1 MPEAADSRTYG
12 QRPHMESNRE
22 SNWTK
27 AEFRVNSKLQGIPG
41 ELVRLANETLAREL
55 TISLSAFLRTS
66 VTATLASG
74 AEISFG
80 EFPVADSRACFG
92 LAVVRPNDRK
102 LVLVMEYSVLLPL
115 VGIAL
120 GAKGGSFGALD
131 RKPTEI
137 ELQVVSLLY
146 RMILSDAYRSWATL
160 METPLE
166 TATLEFEP
174 APSRILPATQPVFAV
189 RFQVTAG
196 EQTGQLSLLAPP
208 DLFTTAVAEEE
219 AVPAGKPE
227 TSVSVEATLEL
238 LLGGQV
244 GMQVGLQVWL
254 DGSEMRLG
262 DLLQLGEGQIVRL
275 DHPVERRAVCTL
287 NGVSRFSGQIVS
299 TGQRRAFQIE
309 EFIG

>member
-1 MPEAADSRTYG
+1 M
-12 QRPHMESNRE
+12 E

-27 AEFRVNSKLQGIPG
+27 AEFRVSSKLQGVPG
-41 ELVRLANETLAREL
+41 ELVRMANETLAREL

-66 VTATLASG
+66 VTATHSTG
-74 AEISFG
+74 GEISFG
-80 EFPVADSRACFG
+80 EFPVADNRACFG

-102 LVLVMEYSVLLPL
+102 LVLVVEYSVLLPL

-120 GAKGGSFGALD
+120 GAKAGSFGAVD

-166 TATLEFEP
+166 TVTLEFEP
-174 APSRILPATQPVFAV
+174 APSRILPVTEPVFAA
-189 RFQVTAG
+189 RFDLTAG
-196 EQTGQLSLLAPP
+196 EQVGQLTLLAPP
-208 DLFTTAVAEEE
+208 DLFTTVVAEQE
-219 AVPAGKPE
+219 PAPPEKPE
-227 TSVSVEATLEL
+227 IKVSVEATMEL

-244 GMQVGLQVWL
+244 AMQVWL

-262 DLLQLGEGQIVRL
+262 DLLQLREGQIVRL
-275 DHPVERRAVCTL
+275 DHPVERRALCTL
-287 NGVSRFSGQIVS
+287 NGVSSFGGQIVS
-299 TGQRRAFQIE
+299 TGRRRAFQVEDSI
-309 EFIG
+309 

>member
-1 MPEAADSRTYG
+1 
-12 QRPHMESNRE
+12 MESNRE

-219 AVPAGKPE
+219 AVPAVKPE

>member
-1 MPEAADSRTYG
+1 M
-12 QRPHMESNRE
+12 E

-27 AEFRVNSKLQGIPG
+27 AEFRVSSKLQGVPG
-41 ELVRLANETLAREL
+41 ELVRMANETLAREL

-66 VTATLASG
+66 VTATHSTG
-74 AEISFG
+74 GEISFG
-80 EFPVADSRACFG
+80 EFPVADNRACFG

-102 LVLVMEYSVLLPL
+102 LVLVVEYSVLLPL

-120 GAKGGSFGALD
+120 GAKAGSFGAVD

-166 TATLEFEP
+166 TVTLEFEP
-174 APSRILPATQPVFAV
+174 APSRILPVTEPVFAA
-189 RFQVTAG
+189 RFDLTAG
-196 EQTGQLSLLAPP
+196 EQVGQLTLLAPP
-208 DLFTTAVAEEE
+208 NLFTTVVAEQE
-219 AVPAGKPE
+219 PAPPEKPE
-227 TSVSVEATLEL
+227 IKVSVEATMEL

-244 GMQVGLQVWL
+244 AMQVWL

-262 DLLQLGEGQIVRL
+262 DLLQLREGQIVRL
-275 DHPVERRAVCTL
+275 DHPVERRALCTL
-287 NGVSRFSGQIVS
+287 NGVSSFGGQIVS
-299 TGQRRAFQIE
+299 TGRRRAFQVEDSI
-309 EFIG
+309 

>member
-1 MPEAADSRTYG
+1 
-12 QRPHMESNRE
+12 MESKRVESKRE

-27 AEFRVNSKLQGIPG
+27 AEFRVSSKLQGVPG

-55 TISLSAFLRTS
+55 TISLSAFLRTT
-66 VTATLASG
+66 VTATLGSG
-74 AEISFG
+74 GQISFG
-80 EFPVADSRACFG
+80 EFPVADSQACFG

-102 LVLVMEYSVLLPL
+102 LVLVMEHSVLLPL
-115 VGIAL
+115 VGVAL
-120 GAKGGSFGALD
+120 GAKAGSFGAVD

-166 TATLEFEP
+166 TVTLEFEP
-174 APSRILPATQPVFAV
+174 APSRILPATEPVFAA
-189 RFQVTAG
+189 RFDLTTG
-196 EQTGQLSLLAPP
+196 EQAGQLTLLAPP
-208 DLFTTAVAEEE
+208 DLFTTVMVEEE
-219 AVPAGKPE
+219 PVAVEKPE
-227 TSVSVEATLEL
+227 TSVSVEATFEL

-244 GMQVGLQVWL
+244 AMQVWL

-262 DLLQLGEGQIVRL
+262 ELLRLREGQILRL

-287 NGVSRFSGQIVS
+287 NGVSSFSGQIVS
-299 TGQRRAFQIE
+299 TGQRRAFQVE
-309 EFIG
+309 DFIG

>member
-1 MPEAADSRTYG
+1 M
-12 QRPHMESNRE
+12 E

-27 AEFRVNSKLQGIPG
+27 AEFRVSSKLQGVPG
-41 ELVRLANETLAREL
+41 ELVRMANETLAREL

-66 VTATLASG
+66 VTATHSTG
-74 AEISFG
+74 GEISFG
-80 EFPVADSRACFG
+80 EFPVADNRACFG
-92 LAVVRPNDRK
+92 LAVVRPDDRK
-102 LVLVMEYSVLLPL
+102 LVLVVEYSVLLPL

-120 GAKGGSFGALD
+120 GAKAGSFGAVD

-166 TATLEFEP
+166 TVTLEFEP
-174 APSRILPATQPVFAV
+174 APSRILPVTEPVFAA
-189 RFQVTAG
+189 RFDLSAG
-196 EQTGQLSLLAPP
+196 EQVGQLTLLAPP
-208 DLFTTAVAEEE
+208 DLFSTVVAEEE
-219 AVPAGKPE
+219 PAPPEKPE
-227 TSVSVEATLEL
+227 IKVSVEATMEL

-244 GMQVGLQVWL
+244 AMQVWL

-262 DLLQLGEGQIVRL
+262 DLMQLREGQIVRL

-287 NGVSRFSGQIVS
+287 NGVSSFGGQIVS
-299 TGQRRAFQIE
+299 TGRRRAFQVEDSI
-309 EFIG
+309 